1 MPAPFELSSTFIDE
15 LVTLRPVTATYLG
28 IPGHDDR
35 WGDLGVEGAEAAAT
49 LFRRYRD
56 AFAVHLDHPEAAE
69 RLAARV
75 NSAYLS
81 ERLDQFEHG
90 DHLRDLAH
98 MACTFEDFR
107 QMFEVMDTSS
117 APAWEAICSR
127 LETLEEALAAYRRRL
142 EEGRSKGLVAARRQV
157 LAVGEQA
164 EELSGAG
171 SPYLRLA
178 EQAVATGH
186 GEVGDRLG
194 RAIER
199 AREAVGGFAAYLT
212 STYLP
217 SADPADAVG
226 AERYLRASE
235 SFLGLVIDPAETY
248 SWGWEEITRLRER
261 MVQVAADIAP
271 GSIREVA
278 ALLESDPAHAA
289 PSPEAFVAFVEER
302 QQRALGELDGSHFD
316 VPAPGR
322 RVTVNLAPSTTSL
335 GAWYHAPSEDF
346 SRPGSIWYALGRRTV
361 IPLYQEVSTAYHEGF
376 PGHHLQVVT
385 AMVEADR
392 LSRAQRL
399 LIWYPGHGEGWALYT
414 ERLMDELGYFE
425 RPEYLFGMLA
435 SQLFRACR
443 VVVDIG
449 LHLGYSIPADGRF
462 HPGESWTFETAVEF
476 MQEVAL
482 QPPDYAASEVKR
494 YLGWPGQA
502 ISYKVGERE
511 ILDLRE
517 EVRRREGSGFD
528 LKRFHRRLLE
538 NGDIRL
544 DLLRE
549 LVLA

>member
-1 MPAPFELSSTFIDE
+1 
-15 LVTLRPVTATYLG
+15 
-28 IPGHDDR
+28 
-35 WGDLGVEGAEAAAT
+35 
-49 LFRRYRD
+49 
-56 AFAVHLDHPEAAE
+56 
-69 RLAARV
+69 
-75 NSAYLS
+75 
-81 ERLDQFEHG
+81 
-90 DHLRDLAH
+90 
-98 MACTFEDFR
+98 
-107 QMFEVMDTSS
+107 
-117 APAWEAICSR
+117 
-127 LETLEEALAAYRRRL
+127 
-142 EEGRSKGLVAARRQV
+142 V
-157 LAVGEQA
+157 LAVVEQA
-164 EELSGAG
+164 EELSGGG

-178 EQAVATGH
+178 ERATATGH
-186 GEVGDRLG
+186 GEIADRLG
-194 RAIER
+194 RAIEQ
-199 AREAVGGFAAYLT
+199 AREAVGEFAAYLT

-289 PSPEAFVAFVEER
+289 PTPEAFVAFVEER

-449 LHLGYSIPADGRF
+449 LHLGYPIPAEARF
-462 HPGESWTFETAVEF
+462 HPGEGWTFEAAVEF

-517 EVRRREGSGFD
+517 EVRRREGSAFD